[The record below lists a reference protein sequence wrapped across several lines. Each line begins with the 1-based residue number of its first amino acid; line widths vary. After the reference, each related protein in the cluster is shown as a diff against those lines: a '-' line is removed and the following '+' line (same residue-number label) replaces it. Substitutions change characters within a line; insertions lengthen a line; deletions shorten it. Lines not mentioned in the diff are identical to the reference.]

1 MDPDLLNNAAAGYD
15 LATTNPWPLGLD
27 AVNVSFDVPGAKIS
41 MPAPIVA
48 VSAGQINVQ
57 VPWEL
62 AGQTSAQVKVIVDE
76 PFGSSIYSN
85 VVTATLNDYVPAL
98 FTNNGVANA
107 ANNNGI
113 ITSSNPAVRGQFIS
127 LFANGLG
134 PVSNTPADGAGA
146 GSNSIT
152 TTTPT
157 VTIGGQPATVQFHG
171 LAPGFAIYQVNVQVP
186 SGISAGSQPIT
197 ISIGGQTSPSGVVIP
212 VQ

>member
-1 MDPDLLNNAAAGYD
+1 
-15 LATTNPWPLGLD
+15 
-27 AVNVSFDVPGAKIS
+27 V
-41 MPAPIVA
+41 PAPIVA

-85 VVTATLNDYVPAL
+85 VVAAALANYTPAF
-98 FTNNGVANA
+98 FTNSGNVADALDTNFKV
-107 ANNNGI
+107 
-113 ITSSNPAVRGQFIS
+113 ITSSNAAVRGQVIQ

-134 PVSNTPADGAGA
+134 PVNNQPPDGAGA
-146 GSNSIT
+146 PGNNST
-152 TTTPT
+152 TTQPCT
-157 VTIGGQPATVQFHG
+157 VSIGGQQVTPAFCG

-186 SGISAGSQPIT
+186 TGISAGSQPIT